1 MHTDLILFLAAAM
14 FSPGPN
20 IIMLTNSGAR
30 FGLRATIPH
39 LVGVVVGV
47 GIIGA
52 SSGLGIGALIVAM
65 PKLRFALQ
73 VASAVWILVLAFRL
87 LSAKSGEQ
95 NTKAAR
101 PMGFWQAV
109 AFQWVNPKIWVIA
122 LAASAGYLA
131 GASPIAEALKMGIAF
146 SSVNFFVCAFWTYCG
161 VLLTQLLKSERS
173 WNSFRIIM
181 ATFLALSAGLVFW

>member
-39 LVGVVVGV
+39 LIGVVVGV

-87 LSAKSGEQ
+87 LSAKSSEQ

-101 PMGFWQAV
+101 SMGFWQAV